1 MIDESMLTPIMLQY
15 NSSYFFDVAS
25 KVAVCILAK
34 LLVIYRFFMLCWLL
48 DYKYWFVASAIR
60 SLGNFQCIEQ
70 QHFYTWLYYSMNY
83 ETDMQH
89 DSGKLLLQACIY
101 VIDTKPSTCS
111 NALSVFVLF
120 MLFRYINI
128 V

>member
-1 MIDESMLTPIMLQY
+1 MLQY
-15 NSSYFFDVAS
+15 NSSYVFDVAS
-25 KVAVCILAK
+25 KVAVCILAE

-89 DSGKLLLQACIY
+89 DWGKVITTGLYLCNRHQAFNLFKCFKRLCIVY
-101 VIDTKPSTCS
+101 VI
-111 NALSVFVLF
+111 
-120 MLFRYINI
+120 
-128 V
+128 